1 MGRAQEGLADME
13 DARRD
18 KATDDHN
25 VIDDAIQDRGEG
37 YTVFSIVSI
46 LLKFSLSMERADRHL
61 ACWGSLSAF
70 GKETEEFGHK
80 RLHGEGGMCSMCGIN
95 DYFLISS

>member
-1 MGRAQEGLADME
+1 M
-13 DARRD
+13 
-18 KATDDHN
+18 
-25 VIDDAIQDRGEG
+25 DR
-37 YTVFSIVSI
+37 T
-46 LLKFSLSMERADRHL
+46 DRHL

-70 GKETEEFGHK
+70 GKETEELGHK